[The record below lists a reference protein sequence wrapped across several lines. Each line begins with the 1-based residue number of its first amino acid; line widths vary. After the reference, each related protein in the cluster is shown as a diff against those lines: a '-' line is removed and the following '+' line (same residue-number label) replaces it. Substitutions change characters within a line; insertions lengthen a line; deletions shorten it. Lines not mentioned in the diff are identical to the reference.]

1 MKREHTAG
9 RGIFP
14 YFDLFQNNG
23 LQGKQAFKYFHFQ
36 SPNAKG
42 RRKEWCPI
50 HSRMEEHV
58 VVYRYVSAA
67 KGKLKVKR
75 PSQREVG
82 DKLEDL
88 RSELDSLTSLLPL
101 EESEEPD
108 ENLSAELDLELQEPE
123 EARDLE
129 EAKEHAELKESEE
142 AEEHEEPKESEEAEV
157 QEEADK
163 YEEPKKFEEAKEHR
177 MKEAEK
183 HGEPKE
189 AEEAKEQ
196 EERKESVRALDGL
209 INIEVSRSKTVQAW
223 YNDLFQY
230 LTIVSALPRV
240 TNSTFCDAR
249 KLFALNHDN
258 KVTLRNPGYVGGY
271 EDIVLLQFDPNFMSI
286 EVVCRHPSCKNINS
300 AAETCGKRDL
310 YLCPHHQQALRNSI
324 SDALTSREI
333 QSASAEKPE
342 TGQYAGYTS
351 LISLLSGAFHDS
363 KKFQTPQGKSTMF
376 QEAILNVRNFLIIA
390 STVLNP
396 DHDNLGIALPAVFQI
411 LKLIWENPETT
422 ERLVD
427 RAISLLKEVI
437 GMILSAFGVIYTW
450 VSQTLENPG
459 QPGAQI
465 GAGVGGCIGAI
476 AFVLGP
482 WSGAAGVAVGGTLG
496 GLIGNG
502 IYNLRGEQRRQEIE
516 RFREHWRNAGR
527 AGPNGQPNNQ
537 YPVYYFNGDAL
548 GGLDLNPFPAV

>member
-1 MKREHTAG
+1 MDCKANR
-9 RGIFP
+9 
-14 YFDLFQNNG
+14 L
-23 LQGKQAFKYFHFQ
+23 KYFHFQ
-36 SPNAKG
+36 SPYAKG
-42 RRKEWCPI
+42 RRKEWCTPI

-58 VVYRYVSAA
+58 VVYRYGSAA

-101 EESEEPD
+101 EESEEPG

-223 YNDLFQY
+223 YNDLLQY

-249 KLFALNHDN
+249 KLFAVNHDN
-258 KVTLRNPGYVGGY
+258 KVTLRNPG
-271 EDIVLLQFDPNFMSI
+271 
-286 EVVCRHPSCKNINS
+286 
-300 AAETCGKRDL
+300 
-310 YLCPHHQQALRNSI
+310 
-324 SDALTSREI
+324 
-333 QSASAEKPE
+333 
-342 TGQYAGYTS
+342 
-351 LISLLSGAFHDS
+351 
-363 KKFQTPQGKSTMF
+363 
-376 QEAILNVRNFLIIA
+376 
-390 STVLNP
+390 
-396 DHDNLGIALPAVFQI
+396 
-411 LKLIWENPETT
+411 
-422 ERLVD
+422 
-427 RAISLLKEVI
+427 
-437 GMILSAFGVIYTW
+437 
-450 VSQTLENPG
+450 
-459 QPGAQI
+459 
-465 GAGVGGCIGAI
+465 
-476 AFVLGP
+476 
-482 WSGAAGVAVGGTLG
+482 
-496 GLIGNG
+496 
-502 IYNLRGEQRRQEIE
+502 
-516 RFREHWRNAGR
+516 
-527 AGPNGQPNNQ
+527 
-537 YPVYYFNGDAL
+537 
-548 GGLDLNPFPAV
+548 

>member
-36 SPNAKG
+36 SPYAKG

-101 EESEEPD
+101 EPD
-108 ENLSAELDLELQEPE
+108 ENLSAELDRLPSLELQEPE
-123 EARDLE
+123 EVRDLE
-129 EAKEHAELKESEE
+129 EAKEHAELKESED

-223 YNDLFQY
+223 YNDLLQH

-249 KLFALNHDN
+249 KLFAVNHDN

-271 EDIVLLQFDPNFMSI
+271 EDIVLLQFDPNFMSTD
-286 EVVCRHPSCKNINS
+286 VVCRHPSCNNVNP
-300 AAETCGKRDL
+300 AAAKSGKRDL
-310 YLCPHHQQALRNSI
+310 YLCPHHQQVLRNSI
-324 SDALTSREI
+324 SGAFAKKSIEI
-333 QSASAEKPE
+333 PTSAEKPE
-342 TGQYAGYTS
+342 PGHFAGYTS
-351 LISLLSGAFHDS
+351 LISLLEGAYHDA
-363 KKFQTPQGKSTMF
+363 KKFQTLKGKSLTV
-376 QEAILNVRNFLIIA
+376 QEAILNVRNFLVIT

-396 DHDNLGIALPAVFQI
+396 DEDNLGIALPPVVQI
-411 LKLIWENPETT
+411 FRLILENPATVE
-422 ERLVD
+422 
-427 RAISLLKEVI
+427 LLGAGLIYVLQEVI
-437 GMILSAFGVIYTW
+437 EMILFAFGVIYTW
-450 VSQTLENPG
+450 VSLALSS
-459 QPGAQI
+459 PGAQI